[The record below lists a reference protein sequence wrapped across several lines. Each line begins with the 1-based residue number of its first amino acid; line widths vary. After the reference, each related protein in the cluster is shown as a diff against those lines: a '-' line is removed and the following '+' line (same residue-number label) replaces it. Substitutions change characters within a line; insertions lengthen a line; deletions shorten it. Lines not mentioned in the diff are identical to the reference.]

1 METEVR
7 RYRVIEAVGRGGFG
21 TVYRA
26 ELVGP
31 SGFRKEVALKVLNP
45 DAPEAAGVAERLR
58 DEARV
63 LGMLRHRAIVQVD
76 GLHLLGGRWT
86 VVMEFVEGVDL
97 KQLLAARHK
106 VPPGVALEIV
116 QEVANALHYA
126 YEMSMDRST
135 SGVSPGS
142 LRLLHRDIKPGN
154 IQLTAAGEVK
164 VLDFGVARADF
175 ADREAHTQSV
185 YFGSLNY
192 MSPERLDGIDD
203 HKGDI
208 YALGAVLYELVMGEP
223 LGRTSA
229 SRERHD
235 ARLREALGKLWDQL
249 PSEDLYRLIA
259 ECLLYDP
266 DARPTARELERAC
279 RTLRPGFGA
288 PWLSEWAEEQVPD
301 LLEAREAIEDDLS
314 GATLVEQGG
323 VSGGVTDSVAE
334 EVPAAPARP
343 RGSGRGRVVAAAA
356 GTALIVVVGGG
367 FVIGTTLWPDAGP
380 VPASAAV
387 QPGSD
392 APAAGDGQADAL
404 DELGAA
410 LDGDV
415 AQAPAVADP
424 AAEPWFMDGVDD
436 AELVDDADA
445 AGVVDDAADPG
456 TADPGTADP
465 GTADAA
471 PAAASDAGRST
482 EASGSSSQTAARSTA
497 GSSTSGSSTASAAP
511 SSSTT
516 GGAASSSTTDAP
528 STPAS
533 SPATSSGSSSSGSS
547 STGATSTTSPS
558 TGPSSASG
566 ATSTGTGASASS
578 GSGNVRLLRAAAG
591 LKVVL
596 VDGSGSHPPGRLPA
610 GRYKVRATF
619 PDGTVNDSLSVDVVA
634 GGTVTLT
641 CNVGLKSCVKL

>member
-26 ELVGP
+26 ELLGP

-76 GLHLLGGRWT
+76 GLHRLGGRWT

-97 KQLLAARHK
+97 KQLLAARGT
-106 VPPGVALEIV
+106 VPPGVAVEIV

-135 SGVSPGS
+135 AGEAAGS

-164 VLDFGVARADF
+164 VLDFGVARAEF
-175 ADREAHTQSV
+175 AHREAHTQSI

-235 ARLREALGKLWDQL
+235 ARLREALGRLWEQL
-249 PSEDLYRLIA
+249 PNEDLYRLIA

-279 RTLRPGFGA
+279 RTLRPALGA
-288 PWLSEWAEEQVPD
+288 PWLTEWAEEVVPD
-301 LLEAREAIEDDLS
+301 LLSAREAIEDDLS
-314 GATLVEQGG
+314 GATLVEQGN

-334 EVPAAPARP
+334 AVPAAPTGSRS
-343 RGSGRGRVVAAAA
+343 SGRRRVVLAAA
-356 GTALIVVVGGG
+356 GTALAVVLVGGLVMG
-367 FVIGTTLWPDAGP
+367 VAMWPDADPAEGSAVVSP
-380 VPASAAV
+380 ERVPGIGA
-387 QPGSD
+387 G
-392 APAAGDGQADAL
+392 AGDRPSDVL
-404 DELGAA
+404 DELGEA
-410 LDGDV
+410 LDGDLAGV
-415 AQAPAVADP
+415 APADPP
-424 AAEPWFMDGVDD
+424 AAEPWFMEGVDELD
-436 AELVDDADA
+436 LAEESDDDA
-445 AGVVDDAADPG
+445 GGTGPTGPDPG
-456 TADPGTADP
+456 D
-465 GTADAA
+465 A
-471 PAAASDAGRST
+471 PAAVV
-482 EASGSSSQTAARSTA
+482 
-497 GSSTSGSSTASAAP
+497 
-511 SSSTT
+511 
-516 GGAASSSTTDAP
+516 
-528 STPAS
+528 
-533 SPATSSGSSSSGSS
+533 
-547 STGATSTTSPS
+547 
-558 TGPSSASG
+558 SSA
-566 ATSTGTGASASS
+566 
-578 GSGNVRLLRAAAG
+578 
-591 LKVVL
+591 
-596 VDGSGSHPPGRLPA
+596 DGSLARP
-610 GRYKVRATF
+610 
-619 PDGTVNDSLSVDVVA
+619 
-634 GGTVTLT
+634 
-641 CNVGLKSCVKL
+641 